1 VALSGPVERAEGAGP
16 LAPLRYRNFRRYSAG
31 VLISLTGNWVEAATF
46 DYVVLLLGG
55 SAATLAL
62 IGFLNMILNLIL
74 GPAGGGARRPL

>member
-1 VALSGPVERAEGAGP
+1 

-46 DYVVLLLGG
+46 GYVVLLLGG

-62 IGFLNMILNLIL
+62 IGFLNTT
-74 GPAGGGARRPL
+74 PT

>member
-1 VALSGPVERAEGAGP
+1 VVRLSSRAEPRASPWRCRGPVERADGAGP

-46 DYVVLLLGG
+46 GYVVLLLGG

-62 IGFLNMILNLIL
+62 IGFLNTI
-74 GPAGGGARRPL
+74 PT